1 MLCEVCYFFCGRT
14 DSYFEEN
21 AKDGTI
27 SGRNH
32 LRKELVMKVESS
44 SYEAYLEALEEWKQ
58 KMQETQATQQKEEN
72 SATDSYV
79 PGISQM
85 DMDIPMPSS
94 TYNAQGMMSGERPPM
109 PPMPLQETQETEETD
124 ETTGSAQVTGTTE
137 AQGTAATGTEALLA
151 ELSETFRANPD
162 SILMKLDELGLS
174 LEDLGDE
181 DNLASLATTMNEGAA
196 NMGLPTIEDLDSAVS
211 TLHEKLSANWSSYFE
226 VEEA

>member
-109 PPMPLQETQETEETD
+109 PPMPPQEMDEATEST
-124 ETTGSAQVTGTTE
+124 QVTGTTQ
-137 AQGTAATGTEALLA
+137 AQGTAAAGTEALLE

-181 DNLASLATTMNEGAA
+181 DNLASLATATNEGAA

-211 TLHEKLSANWSSYFE
+211 TLHEKLSANWSSYFK

>member
-109 PPMPLQETQETEETD
+109 PPMPPQEMDEATEST
-124 ETTGSAQVTGTTE
+124 QVTGTTQ
-137 AQGTAATGTEALLA
+137 AQGTAAAGTEALLE
-151 ELSETFRANPD
+151 ELSETFRTNPD

-181 DNLASLATTMNEGAA
+181 DNLASLATAMNEGAA

-226 VEEA
+226 VEEAEISFGG

>member
-1 MLCEVCYFFCGRT
+1 MLCEVCYFFCGRS

-109 PPMPLQETQETEETD
+109 PSMPPQETD
-124 ETTGSAQVTGTTE
+124 ETTESTQVTGTTE
-137 AQGTAATGTEALLA
+137 TQGTAATGTEALLE

-181 DNLASLATTMNEGAA
+181 DNLASLATAMNEGAA

-211 TLHEKLSANWSSYFE
+211 TLYEKLSANWSSYFE

>member
-109 PPMPLQETQETEETD
+109 PPMPPQETEETD
-124 ETTGSAQVTGTTE
+124 ETTESTQVTGTTE
-137 AQGTAATGTEALLA
+137 TQGTAATGTEALLE

-181 DNLASLATTMNEGAA
+181 DNLASLATAMNEGAA
-196 NMGLPTIEDLDSAVS
+196 NMGLPTIKDLDSAVS

>member
-109 PPMPLQETQETEETD
+109 PPMPPQEMDEATEST
-124 ETTGSAQVTGTTE
+124 QVTGTTQ
-137 AQGTAATGTEALLA
+137 AQGTAAAGTEALLE
-151 ELSETFRANPD
+151 ELSETFRTNPD

-181 DNLASLATTMNEGAA
+181 DNLASLATAMNEGAA
-196 NMGLPTIEDLDSAVS
+196 NMGLPTIEDLDSVVS

>member
-58 KMQETQATQQKEEN
+58 KMQESQAAQQKEEN

-109 PPMPLQETQETEETD
+109 PPMPPQETDETD
-124 ETTGSAQVTGTTE
+124 ETTESTQVTGTTE
-137 AQGTAATGTEALLA
+137 TQGTAATGTEALLE
-151 ELSETFRANPD
+151 ELSETFRTNPD

-181 DNLASLATTMNEGAA
+181 DNLASLATAMNEGAA

-211 TLHEKLSANWSSYFE
+211 TLHEKLSANWSTYFK

>member
-109 PPMPLQETQETEETD
+109 PPMPPQETDETD
-124 ETTGSAQVTGTTE
+124 ETTESTQVTGTTE
-137 AQGTAATGTEALLA
+137 TQGTAATGTEALLE
-151 ELSETFRANPD
+151 ELSETFRVNPD

>member
-109 PPMPLQETQETEETD
+109 PPMPPQETEETD
-124 ETTGSAQVTGTTE
+124 ETTESTQVTGTTE
-137 AQGTAATGTEALLA
+137 TQGTAATGTEALLE
-151 ELSETFRANPD
+151 ELSETFRTNPD

-181 DNLASLATTMNEGAA
+181 DNLASLATAMNEGAA

>member
-21 AKDGTI
+21 VKDGTI

-85 DMDIPMPSS
+85 DMEIPMPSS

-109 PPMPLQETQETEETD
+109 PPMPPQEMDEATEST
-124 ETTGSAQVTGTTE
+124 QVTGTTQ
-137 AQGTAATGTEALLA
+137 AQGTAAAGTEALLE
-151 ELSETFRANPD
+151 ELSETFRTNPD

-181 DNLASLATTMNEGAA
+181 DNLASLATAMNEGAA

-211 TLHEKLSANWSSYFE
+211 TLHEKLSANWSSYIE

>member
-109 PPMPLQETQETEETD
+109 PPMPPMRLD
-124 ETTGSAQVTGTTE
+124 MLRISRLNSAYMMMTGSSHVTTKVT
-137 AQGTAATGTEALLA
+137 
-151 ELSETFRANPD
+151 
-162 SILMKLDELGLS
+162 
-174 LEDLGDE
+174 
-181 DNLASLATTMNEGAA
+181 
-196 NMGLPTIEDLDSAVS
+196 MGLACSTISVL
-211 TLHEKLSANWSSYFE
+211 
-226 VEEA
+226 

>member
-58 KMQETQATQQKEEN
+58 KMQESQAAQQKEEN

-109 PPMPLQETQETEETD
+109 PPMPPQETEETD
-124 ETTGSAQVTGTTE
+124 ETTESTQVTGTTE
-137 AQGTAATGTEALLA
+137 TQGTAATGTEALLE

-181 DNLASLATTMNEGAA
+181 DNLASLATATNEGAA

>member
-109 PPMPLQETQETEETD
+109 PPMPPQETEETD
-124 ETTGSAQVTGTTE
+124 ETTESTQVTGTTE
-137 AQGTAATGTEALLA
+137 TQGTAATGTEALLE

-181 DNLASLATTMNEGAA
+181 DNLASLATAMNEGAV

>member
-94 TYNAQGMMSGERPPM
+94 TYNAQGMMSGERPPT
-109 PPMPLQETQETEETD
+109 PPMPPQETEETD
-124 ETTGSAQVTGTTE
+124 ETTESTQVTGTTE
-137 AQGTAATGTEALLA
+137 TQGTAATGTEALLE

-181 DNLASLATTMNEGAA
+181 DNLASLATAMNEGAA

-211 TLHEKLSANWSSYFE
+211 TLHEKLSANWSSYFK

>member
-109 PPMPLQETQETEETD
+109 PPMPPQETDETD
-124 ETTGSAQVTGTTE
+124 ETTESTQVTGTTE
-137 AQGTAATGTEALLA
+137 TQGTAATGTEALLE

-174 LEDLGDE
+174 LEDLSDE
-181 DNLASLATTMNEGAA
+181 DNLASLATAMNEGAA

-211 TLHEKLSANWSSYFE
+211 TLHEKLSEIGRAH
-226 VEEA
+226 V

>member
-58 KMQETQATQQKEEN
+58 KMQESQAAQQKEEN

-109 PPMPLQETQETEETD
+109 PPMPPQETDETD
-124 ETTGSAQVTGTTE
+124 ETTESTQVTGTTQ
-137 AQGTAATGTEALLA
+137 AQGTAATGTEALLE

-181 DNLASLATTMNEGAA
+181 DNLASLATAMNEEAA

>member
-109 PPMPLQETQETEETD
+109 PPMPPQEMDEATEST
-124 ETTGSAQVTGTTE
+124 QVTGTTQ
-137 AQGTAATGTEALLA
+137 AQGTAAAGTEALLE
-151 ELSETFRANPD
+151 ELSETFRVNPD

>member
-109 PPMPLQETQETEETD
+109 PPMPPQETEETD
-124 ETTGSAQVTGTTE
+124 ETTESTQVTGTTE
-137 AQGTAATGTEALLA
+137 TQGTAATGTEALLE

-181 DNLASLATTMNEGAA
+181 DNLASLATAMNEEAA

>member
-109 PPMPLQETQETEETD
+109 PSMPPQETD
-124 ETTGSAQVTGTTE
+124 ETTESTQVTGTTE
-137 AQGTAATGTEALLA
+137 TQGTAATGTEALLE

-181 DNLASLATTMNEGAA
+181 DNLASLATAMNEGAA

-211 TLHEKLSANWSSYFE
+211 TLYEKLSANWSSYFE

>member
-1 MLCEVCYFFCGRT
+1 MLCEVCYFFCGRS

-109 PPMPLQETQETEETD
+109 PPMPPQETDETD
-124 ETTGSAQVTGTTE
+124 ETTESTQGTTQ
-137 AQGTAATGTEALLA
+137 AQGTAATGTEALLE
-151 ELSETFRANPD
+151 ELSETFRTNPD

-181 DNLASLATTMNEGAA
+181 DNLASLATAMNEGAA

-211 TLHEKLSANWSSYFE
+211 TLHEKLSANWSSYIE

>member
-109 PPMPLQETQETEETD
+109 PPMPPQETEETD
-124 ETTGSAQVTGTTE
+124 ETTESTQVTGTTE
-137 AQGTAATGTEALLA
+137 TQGTAATGTEALLE

-181 DNLASLATTMNEGAA
+181 DNLASLATAMNEEAA

-211 TLHEKLSANWSSYFE
+211 TLHEKLSANWSSYFK

>member
-1 MLCEVCYFFCGRT
+1 MLCEVCYFFCGRS

-58 KMQETQATQQKEEN
+58 KMQETQAAQQKEEN

-109 PPMPLQETQETEETD
+109 PPMPPQETEETD
-124 ETTGSAQVTGTTE
+124 ETTESTQVTGTTE
-137 AQGTAATGTEALLA
+137 TQGTAATGTEALLE
-151 ELSETFRANPD
+151 ELSETFRTNPD

-181 DNLASLATTMNEGAA
+181 DNLASLATAMNEGAA

-211 TLHEKLSANWSSYFE
+211 TLHEKLSTNWSSYFK

>member
-58 KMQETQATQQKEEN
+58 KMQESQATQQKEEN

-109 PPMPLQETQETEETD
+109 PPMPPQETEETD
-124 ETTGSAQVTGTTE
+124 KTTESTQVTGTTE
-137 AQGTAATGTEALLA
+137 TQGTAATGTEALLE

-181 DNLASLATTMNEGAA
+181 DNLASLATAMNEGAA

-211 TLHEKLSANWSSYFE
+211 TLHEKLSANWSSYFK

>member
-109 PPMPLQETQETEETD
+109 PPMPPQETEETD
-124 ETTGSAQVTGTTE
+124 ETTESTQVTGTTE
-137 AQGTAATGTEALLA
+137 TQGTAATGTEALLE

-181 DNLASLATTMNEGAA
+181 DNLALLATAMNEGAA
-196 NMGLPTIEDLDSAVS
+196 NMGLSTIEDLDSVVS
-211 TLHEKLSANWSSYFE
+211 TQHEKLSANWSSYFE

>member
-1 MLCEVCYFFCGRT
+1 MLCEVCYFFCGGT

-94 TYNAQGMMSGERPPM
+94 TYNAQGMRAEERPPAAE
-109 PPMPLQETQETEETD
+109 PLQETQETEETD

-137 AQGTAATGTEALLA
+137 APGNRSDRNRGIAC
-151 ELSETFRANPD
+151 
-162 SILMKLDELGLS
+162 
-174 LEDLGDE
+174 
-181 DNLASLATTMNEGAA
+181 
-196 NMGLPTIEDLDSAVS
+196 
-211 TLHEKLSANWSSYFE
+211 
-226 VEEA
+226 

>member
-1 MLCEVCYFFCGRT
+1 
-14 DSYFEEN
+14 
-21 AKDGTI
+21 
-27 SGRNH
+27 
-32 LRKELVMKVESS
+32 MKIESS

-58 KMQETQATQQKEEN
+58 KMQESQAAQQKEEN

-109 PPMPLQETQETEETD
+109 PPMPPQEMDEATEST
-124 ETTGSAQVTGTTE
+124 QVTGTTQ
-137 AQGTAATGTEALLA
+137 AQGTAAAGTEALLE
-151 ELSETFRANPD
+151 ELSETFRTNPD

-181 DNLASLATTMNEGAA
+181 DNLASLATAMNEGAA
-196 NMGLPTIEDLDSAVS
+196 NMGLSTIEDLDSAVS

>member
-58 KMQETQATQQKEEN
+58 KMQESQATQQKEEN

-109 PPMPLQETQETEETD
+109 PPMPPQETQETEETD
-124 ETTGSAQVTGTTE
+124 ETTGSTQVTGTTE

-181 DNLASLATTMNEGAA
+181 DNLASLSTAMNEGAA

>member
-109 PPMPLQETQETEETD
+109 PPMPPQETEETD
-124 ETTGSAQVTGTTE
+124 ETTESTQVTGTTE
-137 AQGTAATGTEALLA
+137 TQGTAATGTEALLE

-181 DNLASLATTMNEGAA
+181 DNLASLATAMNEGAA

-226 VEEA
+226 VEEV

>member
-1 MLCEVCYFFCGRT
+1 MLCEVCYFFCGRS

-109 PPMPLQETQETEETD
+109 PSMPPQETD
-124 ETTGSAQVTGTTE
+124 ETTESTQVTGTTE
-137 AQGTAATGTEALLA
+137 TQGTAATGTEALLE

-174 LEDLGDE
+174 LEDLSDK
-181 DNLASLATTMNEGAA
+181 DNLASLATAMNEGAA

-211 TLHEKLSANWSSYFE
+211 TLHEKLSANWSSYIE

>member
-1 MLCEVCYFFCGRT
+1 MLCEVCYFFCGRS

-58 KMQETQATQQKEEN
+58 KMQEPQATQQKEEN

-109 PPMPLQETQETEETD
+109 PLQETEETD
-124 ETTGSAQVTGTTE
+124 ETTESAQVTGTTE
-137 AQGTAATGTEALLA
+137 TQGTAATGTEASLE

-181 DNLASLATTMNEGAA
+181 DNLALLATAMNEGAA

>member
-109 PPMPLQETQETEETD
+109 PPMPPQETD
-124 ETTGSAQVTGTTE
+124 ETTESTQVTGTTP
-137 AQGTAATGTEALLA
+137 AQGTAATGTETLLA

-174 LEDLGDE
+174 LEDLSDE
-181 DNLASLATTMNEGAA
+181 DNIASLATAMNEGAA

-211 TLHEKLSANWSSYFE
+211 TLHEKLSANWSSYFK

>member
-109 PPMPLQETQETEETD
+109 PPMPPQEMDEATEST
-124 ETTGSAQVTGTTE
+124 QVTGTTQ
-137 AQGTAATGTEALLA
+137 AQGTAATGTEALLE
-151 ELSETFRANPD
+151 ELSETVRTNPD

-181 DNLASLATTMNEGAA
+181 DNLASLATAMNEGAA

-211 TLHEKLSANWSSYFE
+211 TLHEKLSANWSSYFK

>member
-14 DSYFEEN
+14 DSYFEGN

-109 PPMPLQETQETEETD
+109 PPMPPQEMDEATEST
-124 ETTGSAQVTGTTE
+124 QVTGTTQ
-137 AQGTAATGTEALLA
+137 AQGTAAAGTEALLE

-181 DNLASLATTMNEGAA
+181 DNLASLATAMNEGAA

-211 TLHEKLSANWSSYFE
+211 TLHEKLSANWSSYFK

>member
-58 KMQETQATQQKEEN
+58 KMQESQATQQKEEN

-109 PPMPLQETQETEETD
+109 PPMPPQEMDEATEST
-124 ETTGSAQVTGTTE
+124 QVTGTTQ
-137 AQGTAATGTEALLA
+137 AQGTAAAGTEALLE
-151 ELSETFRANPD
+151 ELSETFRTNPD

-181 DNLASLATTMNEGAA
+181 DNLASLATAMNEGAA

-211 TLHEKLSANWSSYFE
+211 ILHEKLSANWSSYFE

>member
-44 SYEAYLEALEEWKQ
+44 SYEAYLAAMEEWKQ

-109 PPMPLQETQETEETD
+109 PPMPPQETEETD
-124 ETTGSAQVTGTTE
+124 ETTESTQVTGTTE
-137 AQGTAATGTEALLA
+137 TQGTAATGTEALLE

>member
-1 MLCEVCYFFCGRT
+1 MLCEVCYFFCGET

-109 PPMPLQETQETEETD
+109 PPQETD
-124 ETTGSAQVTGTTE
+124 ETTGSTQVTGTTQ
-137 AQGTAATGTEALLA
+137 AQGTAAAGTEALLE
-151 ELSETFRANPD
+151 ELSETFRTNPD

-181 DNLASLATTMNEGAA
+181 DNLASLATAMNEGAA

-211 TLHEKLSANWSSYFE
+211 TLYEKLSANWSSYFE

>member
-1 MLCEVCYFFCGRT
+1 MLWEVCYFFCGRT

-109 PPMPLQETQETEETD
+109 PPMPPQEMDEATEST
-124 ETTGSAQVTGTTE
+124 QVTGTTQ
-137 AQGTAATGTEALLA
+137 AQGTAAAGTEALLE
-151 ELSETFRANPD
+151 ELSETFRTNPD

-181 DNLASLATTMNEGAA
+181 DNLASLATAMNEGAA

>member
-21 AKDGTI
+21 VKDGTI

-109 PPMPLQETQETEETD
+109 PPMPPQEMDEATEST
-124 ETTGSAQVTGTTE
+124 QVTGTTQ
-137 AQGTAATGTEALLA
+137 AQGTAAAGTEALLE
-151 ELSETFRANPD
+151 ELSETFRTNPD
-162 SILMKLDELGLS
+162 SILMNLDELGLS
-174 LEDLGDE
+174 LEDLGNE
-181 DNLASLATTMNEGAA
+181 DNLASLATAMNEGAA

-211 TLHEKLSANWSSYFE
+211 TLHEKLSANWSSYIE